1 MSENRRDDAWT
12 EEGVVLSAAPE
23 RIVNSSNRS
32 GSGPVN
38 FSPTYLALDIRRSLR
53 NRRTLI
59 FLLVMPVA
67 FFELFGAGYRTSDPG
82 AFAYV
87 MVSMAVYGAMIATTS
102 TGAQVSVERS
112 QGWTRML
119 RLTPLRPTGY
129 VLTKVAAALVLGV
142 VPVLMVLGVGAAQ
155 GARLSLGEWIE
166 VAALSWLCSL
176 VFAAFGLFVGYLVPA
191 ENAMQF
197 IGPLL
202 GLMSYFG
209 GLFQPLDT
217 MPQALQNLAPWMPT
231 YAVGLV
237 ARSPIT
243 GSGLTLVHVA
253 DLVLWT
259 AVFGIGTALLFRRD
273 TSRV

>member
-1 MSENRRDDAWT
+1 MSTATTTTITDRREQPDR
-12 EEGVVLSAAPE
+12 LSH
-23 RIVNSSNRS
+23 
-32 GSGPVN
+32 GPVS
-38 FSPTYLALDIRRSLR
+38 FSPTYLMLDVRRTLR

-67 FFELFGAGYRTSDPG
+67 FFLLFGSGYRHSDPG
-82 AFAYV
+82 SFAYV

-102 TGAQVSVERS
+102 IGAQVSVERS
-112 QGWTRML
+112 QGWTRQL
-119 RLTPLRPTGY
+119 RLTPLRPAGY
-129 VLTKVAAALVLGV
+129 VFTKVGCALVLGV
-142 VPVLMVLGVGAAQ
+142 VPVVMVLGVGAIL
-155 GARLSLGEWIE
+155 GADLTAAEWLK
-166 VAALSWLCSL
+166 VGLLSWVCSL
-176 VFAAFGLFVGYLVPA
+176 VFASFGLFIGYLVPS

-197 IGPLL
+197 MGPLL

-217 MPQALQNLAPWMPT
+217 MPQALQHIAPFMPT

-243 GSGLTLVHVA
+243 GDGMTFLHVG
-253 DLVLWT
+253 DLLLWT
-259 AVFGIGTALLFRRD
+259 GIFVLGTAVLFRRD

>member
-1 MSENRRDDAWT
+1 MSAT
-12 EEGVVLSAAPE
+12 TAATAGPTPSAPP
-23 RIVNSSNRS
+23 RS
-32 GSGPVN
+32 GRGPVS

-67 FFELFGAGYRTSDPG
+67 FFLVFGGSYRNSDPA

-87 MVSMAVYGAMIATTS
+87 MVSMSVYGAMIATTS

-112 QGWTRML
+112 QGWTRQL

-129 VLTKVAAALVLGV
+129 VLTKVASALVLGI
-142 VPVLMVLGVGAAQ
+142 VPVVMVLAVGAIM
-155 GARLSLGEWIE
+155 GADLSLGEWLA
-166 VAALSWLCSL
+166 VAALSWVCSL

-202 GLMSYFG
+202 ALMSFFG
-209 GLFQPLDT
+209 GLFQPLET
-217 MPQALQNLAPWMPT
+217 MPQALQNIAPWMPT

-243 GSGLTLVHVA
+243 HSGMTLAHVG

-259 AVFGIGTALLFRRD
+259 AIFGIGTALLFRRD

>member
-1 MSENRRDDAWT
+1 MT
-12 EEGVVLSAAPE
+12 TTTLE
-23 RIVNSSNRS
+23 R
-32 GSGPVN
+32 GPIS
-38 FSPTYLALDIRRSLR
+38 FSPTYLKLDVRRSLR

-59 FLLVMPVA
+59 FLFVMPVA
-67 FFELFGAGYRTSDPG
+67 FFLLFGGNYRDSDPA

-102 TGAQVSVERS
+102 IGAQVSVERS
-112 QGWTRML
+112 QGWTRQL
-119 RLTPLRPTGY
+119 RLTPLRPAGY
-129 VLTKVAAALVLGV
+129 VLTKLASAFVLGV
-142 VPVLMVLGVGAAQ
+142 VPVVIVLGVGGVM
-155 GARLSLGEWIE
+155 GADLSLSQWVR
-166 VAALSWLCSL
+166 VAVLSWVCSL
-176 VFAAFGLFVGYLVPA
+176 VFAAFGLFIGYLVPA

-202 GLMSYFG
+202 ALMSFFG

-217 MPQALQNLAPWMPT
+217 MPQALQHLAPWMPT

-243 GSGLTLVHVA
+243 GSGLTAAHVG
-253 DLVLWT
+253 DLVLWV
-259 AVFGIGTALLFRRD
+259 AVFAAGTALLFRRD